1 MSEPP
6 HRGRLVPLTPREW
19 SERTGQALE
28 GTRERV
34 ARLEGRPAPSAGK
47 PLAILA
53 TIARHPALLEP
64 FLGWSASLALRGE
77 LSRRDSELLALRAA
91 WNCRSAF
98 EWGHHVLYARAA
110 GLSDAEI
117 ERVAGGPA
125 ATGWSVDDAD
135 LLRAADELHDAQDL
149 SAGTWA
155 RLRSRFTDAQLVE
168 IPFVVGQYTMLSMVA
183 NATGVPVEDGLAPLP
198 EAAPEPD

>member
-1 MSEPP
+1 MSDSPD
-6 HRGRLVPLTPREW
+6 RARLVPLTPREW

-34 ARLEGRPAPSAGK
+34 ARLEGRSAAPAGK

-64 FLGWSASLALRGE
+64 FLGWSAALALQGE
-77 LSRRDSELLALRAA
+77 LSRRDSEILALRAA

-110 GLSDAEI
+110 GLSDEEI
-117 ERVAGGPA
+117 ERVARGPA
-125 ATGWSVDDAD
+125 APGWSVEDAD
-135 LLRAADELHDAQDL
+135 LLRAADELHVAKDL

-183 NATGVPVEDGLAPLP
+183 NATGVPLEDGLSPLP
-198 EAAPEPD
+198 EPD